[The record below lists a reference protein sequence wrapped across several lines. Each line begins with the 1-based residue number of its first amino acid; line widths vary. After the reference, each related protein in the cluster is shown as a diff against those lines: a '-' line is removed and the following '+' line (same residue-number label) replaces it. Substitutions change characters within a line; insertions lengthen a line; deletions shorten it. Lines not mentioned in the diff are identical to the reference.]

1 MHLKKIKVYGKLRQF
16 LGKSYFEAA
25 VKSPQQAMSF
35 LMANFEGLQKHMND
49 QLYKVK
55 MGSSVITEDYLSMSG
70 EGDIQIIPVATG
82 SAFVLPI
89 LIGGGAVAAGAAL
102 SGAFTTGVSGFLL
115 GTVLGG
121 GLKAIGTSMIIG
133 GVTDLISGQNSPQ
146 NISSVSEI
154 DPAIRGSYSFSG
166 IQNVSSSGVPV
177 PIIYGH
183 VFSGSIVISSGID
196 TAQITKGIG
205 QGDGT
210 TDIETAT
217 ATATSDNVTGGGSLT
232 GNLTVSDG
240 GTGYS
245 QIPSISVT
253 GGGGDSSTVS
263 ITPTIENGVIT
274 NVQVEGGTGFTSP
287 PTITIEEPIGPSD
300 DMTYTQ
306 SGNLI
311 TIKATNH
318 TFTNGENID
327 IDFITGPLADS
338 NVDGATFGVQDVT
351 DNEFRV
357 STGIWNNQTYSNS
370 GNVLVVTMRNKP

>member
-1 MHLKKIKVYGKLRQF
+1 MQLKKIKVYGKLRQF

-25 VKSPQQAMSF
+25 VNSPQQAMSF

-49 QLYKVK
+49 QLYKIK
-55 MGSSVITEDYLSMSG
+55 MGGHVITEDYLSMSG
-70 EGDIQIIPVATG
+70 EGDIQIIPIATG
-82 SAFVLPI
+82 SGFLVPI
-89 LIGGGAVAAGAAL
+89 IVGAGAAAAGTAL
-102 SGAFTTGVSGFLL
+102 TTAFTTGISGFLL
-115 GTVLGG
+115 GTVLGT
-121 GLKAIGTSMIIG
+121 GLTAIGTSMIIG
-133 GVTDLISGQNSPQ
+133 GISELIAPQSTQ
-146 NISSVSEI
+146 NISSISDI
-154 DPAIRGSYSFSG
+154 DPAIRGSYAFNG
-166 IQNVSSSGVPV
+166 IQNVSSSGVPI
-177 PIIYGH
+177 PIIYGY
-183 VFSGSIVISSGID
+183 VFSGSIIISSGTD
-196 TAQITKGIG
+196 TVQITKGIS

-210 TDIETAT
+210 TDETTAT

-232 GNLTVSDG
+232 GNLSVSDG

-245 QIPSISVT
+245 QVPSISIT
-253 GGGGDSSTVS
+253 GGGGDASTVF
-263 ITPTIENGVIT
+263 ITPTITNGIIT

-287 PTITIEEPIGPSD
+287 PTITIEEPKGPSD

-327 IDFITGPLADS
+327 IDFITGPLADA

-351 DNEFRV
+351 ENEFRV

-370 GNVLVVTMRNKP
+370 GNVLKVTMRNKP